1 MESELLKQTLVD
13 WIQQNYPKVPVPSE
27 QSLDRN
33 QLLAFYDHMEVAML
47 ELNLHDEYPEF
58 LRLIRKRRN
67 FIRRMD
73 DAEFKKEIFRSR
85 TSF

>member
-1 MESELLKQTLVD
+1 MEPDVLKRNLIE
-13 WIQQNYPKVPVPSE
+13 WIKRNYPEVPVPSE
-27 QSLDRN
+27 QSLDRA

-47 ELNLHDEYPEF
+47 ELNLHDEHPEY

-67 FIRRMD
+67 FIRRTS